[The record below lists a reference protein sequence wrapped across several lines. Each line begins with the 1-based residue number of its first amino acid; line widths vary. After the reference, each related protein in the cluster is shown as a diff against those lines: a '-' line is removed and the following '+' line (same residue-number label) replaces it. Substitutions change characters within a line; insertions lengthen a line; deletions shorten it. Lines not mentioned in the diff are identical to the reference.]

1 MPFERPRRLRR
12 RKYRPRYRPFSD
24 TPYSDYPTSE
34 RYYPV
39 ADSLNVHSGT
49 YSEYDGASAKP
60 EETESQVNLD
70 SGRFKDQGFT
80 VTTDDE
86 PMVEEITSGLTETK
100 IKFISNFSRIKTDEV
115 PSTTTFEITTEKR
128 PESTSPINYPSTSR
142 IHALKPKLRTQGI
155 PISITDLLKQK
166 NLSISDVLKQNFPV
180 KNSSEPLTM
189 MESPKIDPVNMAG
202 HSDAGSERRNRIH
215 LAKTIGKSNKFT
227 DITLEPSTST
237 STDFISTTTRPTSKK
252 YFTHKN
258 SYSTST
264 MRITSPSTTT
274 TTTEKNNEIELVSNT
289 PPDPGHTITVSETE
303 NKIIIKP
310 IEALKAA
317 VMAAAGRPQNKIDTE
332 SPIHVQMAIP
342 LEPQRKLAQL
352 DVIESTSVKDELVD
366 FLRTEN
372 GSARLARILASR
384 NMTLRE
390 LIEHRERGSSQQHL
404 ADIFRSKPED
414 WTSEANLEDGI
425 PSLSEMFNTTSSS
438 STTMRVTNSP
448 STTQKYIPTEKNTI
462 NNDEKHF
469 LKTKE
474 KNSANLEY
482 LRQLENF
489 ERRFREQNGFTQGK
503 ISIPDLVHI
512 EQLSTD
518 EEGHR
523 IFSVGEVEVV
533 ENNLEQLDSIEA
545 NQRSFQ
551 DSEDKPLE
559 RIPAAVKSAIIVSAA
574 IFGLAILMFL
584 AIFLTCRVR
593 QRRARQRYVKE
604 MKNSPTPNSIM
615 KTSCRT
621 RNTPIF
627 VASTSYR
634 KDRALVEDH
643 DFVAPRRY
651 YLWNTIRKT
660 LRYK

>member
-1 MPFERPRRLRR
+1 MPFERPRRQRR
-12 RKYRPRYRPFSD
+12 RKYRPRYRPID
-24 TPYSDYPTSE
+24 DYPTPE

-39 ADSLNVHSGT
+39 VDSLT
-49 YSEYDGASAKP
+49 YPEYDVASARP
-60 EETESQVNLD
+60 EEVDSQVNLD

-100 IKFISNFSRIKTDEV
+100 IKFISNFSRAKTDEV
-115 PSTTTFEITTEKR
+115 PLTTTFEITTQSR
-128 PESTSPINYPSTSR
+128 PESTSPINYQSTSR
-142 IHALKPKLRTQGI
+142 IYALKPKLRTQGI

-166 NLSISDVLKQNFPV
+166 NLSISDVLKDNLPA
-180 KNSSEPLTM
+180 KNTSEPLTM
-189 MESPKIDPVNMAG
+189 KESPKIDPVNMAG
-202 HSDAGSERRNRIH
+202 HLDEGSERRNRIH
-215 LAKTIGKSNKFT
+215 LAKAIGRTNKFT

-237 STDFISTTTRPTSKK
+237 FTDFISTTTRPTSKK
-252 YFTHKN
+252 YFTNKN
-258 SYSTST
+258 YFSTST

-274 TTTEKNNEIELVSNT
+274 TSTEKTNEIELVSNT
-289 PPDPGHTITVSETE
+289 PISNSEHTITVSGAE

-310 IEALKAA
+310 IEALRAA
-317 VMAAAGRPQNKIDTE
+317 VMAATGRPQNKIDTE

-414 WTSEANLEDGI
+414 WTSDNLEDGI
-425 PSLSEMFNTTSSS
+425 PSLSEMFNNTTSSS

-448 STTQKYIPTEKNTI
+448 STTHKYIPTEKNTI
-462 NNDEKHF
+462 DDEEESF
-469 LKTKE
+469 TKSRD

-533 ENNLEQLDSIEA
+533 ENGLEQLDSIEA

-551 DSEDKPLE
+551 DNEDRPLE

-593 QRRARQRYVKE
+593 QRRARQRYAKE

-621 RNTPIF
+621 RNTPMFIS
-627 VASTSYR
+627 STSYR

-643 DFVAPRRY
+643 DFIAPRRY